1 MIGDVVRCRIEAL
14 TYGAA
19 GVARTEAGV
28 VLVPGVAP
36 GDEVEARI
44 TAEHPRWREAELVRV
59 LEPSPARR
67 EPPCPH
73 ARECGGCTW
82 QQVDYATQLA
92 AKEQALRDQLARVG
106 GFDVARLD
114 VRPIIS
120 AEEWAY
126 RHRVTLR
133 VAGENKLGFYR
144 HRSHRLVEIGRCL
157 IADETV
163 NRHLATARAWLR
175 GVSTTVRRLEIASA
189 APGEA
194 IFVANAEGRFRNDDE
209 YHERFLRETP
219 SVRGIVMFGKGW
231 RRTFGAPRVELD
243 LGDGVAIESEGGFT
257 QVNPAG
263 NRKLV
268 ATVLELAEPRA
279 DDRVLDLFCGAGN
292 LTVPLARRAGAV
304 VGVDVAG
311 TSIQAARR
319 NVDALGLANCRFH
332 QQPAAQAAKSLAA
345 EGDRFSL
352 VVLDPPREGAA
363 AVLEHLPALATE
375 RFLYVSCNPATLA
388 RDLAHLDALGFALGP
403 IQPIDLFPQT
413 HHLETVV
420 RLDRQA

>member
-1 MIGDVVRCRIEAL
+1 MVGDVVRCRIESLA
-14 TYGAA
+14 YGAA
-19 GVARTEAGV
+19 GVARTDAGV

-36 GDEVEARI
+36 GDEIEARI
-44 TAEHPRWREAELVRV
+44 VAEHPRWRDAEVVRLIV
-59 LEPSPARR
+59 PGAARR

-82 QQVDYATQLA
+82 QQVDYTTQLA
-92 AKEQALRDQLARVG
+92 AKERALRDQLARLG
-106 GFDVARLD
+106 GFDVASLD
-114 VRPIIS
+114 VRPILAS
-120 AEEWAY
+120 EEWAY

-144 HRSHRLVEIGRCL
+144 HRSHRLVEIDRCL

-163 NRHLATARAWLR
+163 NEHLATARAWLR

-189 APGEA
+189 APAEV

-219 SVRGIVMFGKGW
+219 AVRGIVMFGKGW

-243 LGDGVAIESEGGFT
+243 LGGGTSIESEGGFT

-268 ATVLELAEPRA
+268 EMVLALAEPRA

-292 LTVPLARRAGAV
+292 LTVPLARRVGGT

-319 NVDALGLANCRFH
+319 NVDALGLSGCRFH
-332 QQPAAQAAKSLAA
+332 QQAAAQAAKSLAA
-345 EGDRFSL
+345 EGERFSL
-352 VVLDPPREGAA
+352 VVLDPPREGAT
-363 AVLEHLPALATE
+363 AVLEHLPALASD
-375 RFLYVSCNPATLA
+375 RLVYVSCNPATLA
-388 RDLAHLDALGFALGP
+388 RDLARLVALGFRLGP

-420 RLDRQA
+420 RLERR